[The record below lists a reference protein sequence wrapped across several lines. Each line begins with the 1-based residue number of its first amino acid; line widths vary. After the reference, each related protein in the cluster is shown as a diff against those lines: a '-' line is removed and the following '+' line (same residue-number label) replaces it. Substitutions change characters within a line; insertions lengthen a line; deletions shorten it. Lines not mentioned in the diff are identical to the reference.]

1 MAGVGTVIA
10 DDPLLTDRSGL
21 PRRRPL
27 LRVLL
32 DSWLRLPSDSRLV
45 KTAQDDV
52 LVNDDIVFTKAA
64 YEAFVAGPARGKAVK
79 ASARSSEIAEGSDEQ

>member
-1 MAGVGTVIA
+1 MLVVLHRDDELSWVSLRNLEQVHLIWA
-10 DDPLLTDRSGL
+10 DQLNTY
-21 PRRRPL
+21 
-27 LRVLL
+27 
-32 DSWLRLPSDSRLV
+32 
-45 KTAQDDV
+45 DV

>member
-32 DSWLRLPSDSRLV
+32 DSWLRLPTDSRLV
-45 KTAQDDV
+45 KTAP
-52 LVNDDIVFTKAA
+52 
-64 YEAFVAGPARGKAVK
+64 E
-79 ASARSSEIAEGSDEQ
+79 